1 MDIVLRALFLY
12 VFVVLLMR
20 VMGRRE
26 LSSMTPFDLVLLIV
40 LGDSIQ
46 QGLTQDEY
54 SVTGAALAVGT
65 IATLQVLTSYLSF
78 RSSKARRVLEGEPI
92 VLVERGEVVQK
103 NLRRERM
110 TEDEIT
116 EEMRQQDVSS
126 LDQVEW
132 AILENN
138 GSISFIKKSS
148 SWTCAACA
156 AVSDRTGSR
165 GDADPGRR
173 GRCDRGL
180 LPAHGGRRCAH
191 RAAAAARAGGGT
203 PPRHGRVG
211 SRTRLRGRQGLRRLS
226 RGRRVRGRAVRGGPS
241 RANRRDRS
249 RPPRPPP
256 NRRRQRRRRE
266 APRARGRGV
275 TRRARLRLA
284 GGDAGEL
291 HPRRTAGDR
300 ASRGVLPHRAKPG
313 GVLQAR
319 RRGAG
324 GEPPRSGRARR
335 RRHDHDLARPGCPRR
350 VAPARDARVRGR
362 RQQRHVA

>member
-1 MDIVLRALFLY
+1 MDIVLRAFFLY

-46 QGLTQDEY
+46 QGLTQDDY
-54 SVTGAALAVGT
+54 SVTGAVLAVGT

-148 SWTCAACA
+148 S
-156 AVSDRTGSR
+156 
-165 GDADPGRR
+165 
-173 GRCDRGL
+173 
-180 LPAHGGRRCAH
+180 
-191 RAAAAARAGGGT
+191 
-203 PPRHGRVG
+203 
-211 SRTRLRGRQGLRRLS
+211 
-226 RGRRVRGRAVRGGPS
+226 
-241 RANRRDRS
+241 
-249 RPPRPPP
+249 
-256 NRRRQRRRRE
+256 
-266 APRARGRGV
+266 
-275 TRRARLRLA
+275 
-284 GGDAGEL
+284 
-291 HPRRTAGDR
+291 
-300 ASRGVLPHRAKPG
+300 
-313 GVLQAR
+313 
-319 RRGAG
+319 
-324 GEPPRSGRARR
+324 
-335 RRHDHDLARPGCPRR
+335 
-350 VAPARDARVRGR
+350 
-362 RQQRHVA
+362 